1 MTKGRRII
9 LEYDKKIAETG
20 DAALAEEAN
29 EALAKMAKEQTDDV
43 LTKVLQEASQKMKN
57 GYNRADN

>member
-1 MTKGRRII
+1 
-9 LEYDKKIAETG
+9 
-20 DAALAEEAN
+20 
-29 EALAKMAKEQTDDV
+29 MAKEQTDDV